1 MNMLIRDQRKCHLL
15 TYKTIY
21 IPGVVLLHGH
31 LLQPV
36 GHHVGLLVLVVVDIV
51 HGPTW
56 PWPVP
61 GSWHRTVVNI
71 ARPEHVA
78 KPRVVATRATSS

>member
-1 MNMLIRDQRKCHLL
+1 MLIKS
-15 TYKTIY
+15 IY

-31 LLQPV
+31 LLEPV

-71 ARPEHVA
+71 ARPEHVSE
-78 KPRVVATRATSS
+78 PRVVAARASSS